1 MEKIMRKPKVFL
13 VGFVLF
19 CGLFCFCSASRPKN
33 LGVVDGKLIP
43 CPTSPNCVSTQAADD
58 VHAMPALPYNGSK
71 ELAMDKLVGVIKS
84 MKRTKVISRTDSY
97 LYVEFTTSLMR
108 YVDDVEFYFDD
119 ATKSI
124 SFRSASRIGYSDMGV
139 NKKRMREVGTRFI
152 SAP

>member
-1 MEKIMRKPKVFL
+1 MDKIMRKPKAAII
-13 VGFVLF
+13 GFVLF
-19 CGLFCFCSASRPKN
+19 YALFCFCSASRPKN

-43 CPTSPNCVSTQAADD
+43 CPTSPNCVSTQATDD
-58 VHAMPALPYNGSK
+58 VHAMSPLPYTGTK
-71 ELAMDKLVGVIKS
+71 ELAMEKLIGVIKS

-119 ATKSI
+119 AIKSI